1 MYEVQYIK
9 YEYDNLIW
17 YEYIS
22 KGFVKSSQNNVGMS
36 EGFLKHHWGFGIMCQ
51 EVFVLGSP
59 VLFFYI
65 V

>member
-22 KGFVKSSQNNVGMS
+22 TGFVKGGQNKVGMS
-36 EGFLKHHWGFGIMCQ
+36 EG
-51 EVFVLGSP
+51 
-59 VLFFYI
+59 
-65 V
+65 